1 MQRPQKSHQ
10 NSPLLAALAALMLAA
25 CVPAPGPTPGGEPP
39 SITDLAPDFSKMDW
53 ILSEVDGKPA
63 PFSATINLGEPGRIS
78 GQAPCN
84 RYFGPVA
91 RKSDSFVPGAIAA
104 TEMACL
110 HLEGEGEFFAILS
123 GITKAEQGPGMLI
136 LSGGGHQM
144 RFVQPID

>member
-1 MQRPQKSHQ
+1 MTYAPKF
-10 NSPLLAALAALMLAA
+10 PIIAALFALSA
-25 CVPAPGPTPGGEPP
+25 CVATANE
-39 SITDLAPDFSKMDW
+39 TTLAPDFSKMDW
-53 ILSEVDGKPA
+53 QLIEVDGKQPGW
-63 PFSATINLGEPGRIS
+63 SATLNLGEPGMIS

-91 RKSDSFVPGAIAA
+91 RKGDSFVPGAIAA

-110 HLEGEGEFFAILS
+110 HLQGEAEFFALLS
-123 GITKAEQGPGMLI
+123 GITKAEQAPGLLT